1 MRHFHLLFYYLQ
13 NLFTIPKHI
22 IIPESQDYIT
32 LIFKPGISYFII
44 LIIRM
49 LSVFHFYNQ
58 LTLKTYK
65 INNIS
70 ADNRLRNLT
79 PAFLRRKTYHRYFSA
94 SVGLFLNERA
104 ISTGIIFFN
113 GSPSPQGGGKTAR

>member
-70 ADNRLRNLT
+70 ADNRL
-79 PAFLRRKTYHRYFSA
+79 PAEFNSR
-94 SVGLFLNERA
+94 
-104 ISTGIIFFN
+104 IFE
-113 GSPSPQGGGKTAR
+113 T